1 MKWIISPPNEDFY
14 EKNEK
19 KNSLWLDLIDSW
31 VLLQTR
37 KWVRGWMGLST
48 CDKTSCHEVTRV
60 EKVWVANLPSLRD
73 ADFTRTWV
81 SARSLLSWLAMEA
94 LHSILVGR
102 SRLCLDRKQ

>member
-1 MKWIISPPNEDFY
+1 MTNTRGFLQKKPG
-14 EKNEK
+14 

-94 LHSILVGR
+94 RHSILVGR

>member
-1 MKWIISPPNEDFY
+1 M
-14 EKNEK
+14 
-19 KNSLWLDLIDSW
+19 
-31 VLLQTR
+31 
-37 KWVRGWMGLST
+37 
-48 CDKTSCHEVTRV
+48 TRV